1 MTVGPNT
8 TDLAH
13 AYAQTYRGPHGG
25 AEPSGPDAAEL
36 SPLGSPG
43 VDRRQERLA
52 RRRRPGETLVEVYAA
67 GDADGVGPALQIV
80 TDQAAMLMDSV
91 TVLLHRLSVAYVAL
105 MHPTVRVHRDAEGAL
120 LDVRPAGNGGG
131 DDESG
136 HRRVMDPHPAVPDG

>member
-36 SPLGSPG
+36 SPLGVTPALIAA
-43 VDRRQERLA
+43 QERLA

-136 HRRVMDPHPAVPDG
+136 IDDPHPAVPDG